1 MSLSRDAKNKK
12 ETSNEDNL
20 NRAQLAGTEYT
31 DEQRHTN
38 EVASTA
44 YQGSKKEK
52 VDIQNDKLESGGF

>member
-1 MSLSRDAKNKK
+1 MDLSRENKNK
-12 ETSNEDNL
+12 ESNSTKDNT

-52 VDIQNDKLESGGF
+52 VDIQNDRLESGGF

>member
-1 MSLSRDAKNKK
+1 MSKENMNKK
-12 ETSNEDNL
+12 TGNKDHT
-20 NRAQLAGTEYT
+20 NRSQMAGTEYT

>member
-1 MSLSRDAKNKK
+1 MTLSNTDKNKSHESHK
-12 ETSNEDNL
+12 GNDPKAEFTETEF
-20 NRAQLAGTEYT
+20 T

-52 VDIQNDKLESGGF
+52 VNLKNDRLESGGF